1 MCVLGSA
8 ELRVSTFCF
17 RISQLFDAFAVR
29 NGLRL
34 ERPSIPTQVPAE
46 SIIISYSSQSILIS
60 TVLSCLSCISDPR
73 ASTNK
78 PFISH
83 NWQAVSFFLVGIFNL
98 FSTIFSPLFP
108 PTNFQTPLY
117 LFSTI
122 AIYLF
127 YLFTNVTESFV
138 TERLVTES
146 WGLLLAPPHYFFS

>member
-17 RISQLFDAFAVR
+17 RISQLLDAFAVR

-83 NWQAVSFFLVGIFNL
+83 NWQAVSFFCCWY
-98 FSTIFSPLFP
+98 FP
-108 PTNFQTPLY
+108 PFFHHFFHQPTFKRPSKGQISSARISLHMLRSSNLPMGYGFEFDTCHGR
-117 LFSTI
+117 FSI
-122 AIYLF
+122 WPYRKIK
-127 YLFTNVTESFV
+127 SF
-138 TERLVTES
+138 L
-146 WGLLLAPPHYFFS
+146 